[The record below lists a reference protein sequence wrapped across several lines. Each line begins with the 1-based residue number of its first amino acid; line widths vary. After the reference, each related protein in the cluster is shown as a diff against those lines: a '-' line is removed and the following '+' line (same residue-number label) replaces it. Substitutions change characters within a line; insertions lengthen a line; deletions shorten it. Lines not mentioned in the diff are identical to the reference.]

1 MVQGVVGA
9 VLECESARLAA
20 REVVVERLGYSAGV
34 LAAVEEH
41 DLRVTEVGEVPGLA
55 GEQVEAV

>member
-1 MVQGVVGA
+1 M
-9 VLECESARLAA
+9 LECESARLAA
-20 REVVVERLGYSAGV
+20 REVVLERLGYSAGV
-34 LAAVEEH
+34 LAAVEGH